1 VEVRRPATHSQKGIM
16 ELDELKARAKEALAD
31 AAAKREELNA
41 SAMKVSTAELKRRAR
56 RDIAT
61 ARAERDR
68 VNRMLGGIE
77 TRPGRVRFRSASAE
91 TRKSVTRLLA
101 WASVVG
107 GKGNGRVVSIE
118 ANGLPFRFRRESGKW
133 KELATQAPNRRSGQV
148 GARHRPGG
156 CRTRRGPTA

>member
-91 TRKSVTRLLA
+91 TRKKRYQALGLGVRC
-101 WASVVG
+101 G
-107 GKGNGRVVSIE
+107 RKGKR
-118 ANGLPFRFRRESGKW
+118 PR
-133 KELATQAPNRRSGQV
+133 GQ
-148 GARHRPGG
+148 H
-156 CRTRRGPTA
+156 